1 MAPVPV
7 MGSREFESPS
17 SLQFHRNPSMLDP
30 RILALILFA
39 CGLSITHRKA
49 LEATDPLE
57 KVVWTAGMFLT
68 TTITL
73 NFLLTTYGR

>member
-1 MAPVPV
+1 M
-7 MGSREFESPS
+7 MFY
-17 SLQFHRNPSMLDP
+17 

-57 KVVWTAGMFLT
+57 KVVWTVGMFLT

-73 NFLLTTYGR
+73 NFLLASNG

>member
-1 MAPVPV
+1 
-7 MGSREFESPS
+7 
-17 SLQFHRNPSMLDP
+17 MLDP